1 MQFEYEKSFG
11 YPVLTTIGEGQDPR
25 DRDYVKCDFQPGLGL
40 RLNADDKSQFLVR
53 YENFVSVPELEALIS
68 QKTAS
73 YFLYVYC
80 RSTFFSKL
88 VEVGESGTIT
98 LEANDL
104 RDLVSLSVFVL
115 AKEDGTLESS
125 KINPEFGY
133 QSFQFSAGQ
142 VLAQSAPTTYTVEK
156 DFYRAVNSIIELK
169 AWDELKDG
177 EWVLDTEAS
186 DALYVYTSPQMRNR
200 IREFEATAEGKV
212 MILNGFYSQ
221 VVTEAIRHMDD
232 FSEDCAEK
240 RWAHVI
246 TAKLSSL
253 NHSSNMRDEA
263 HNKSQALFSNP
274 LGKLSQVLRAE

>member
-53 YENFVSVPELEALIS
+53 YENFVSVPEIEALIS
-68 QKTAS
+68 QKTAC

-80 RSTFFSKL
+80 RSTFFSRL

-104 RDLVSLSVFVL
+104 RDLVALSVFVL
-115 AKEDGTLESS
+115 AKKDGTLESS

-156 DFYRAVNSIIELK
+156 DFYRAINSIIELK
-169 AWDELKDG
+169 AKEELKEG
-177 EWVLDTEAS
+177 EWLLDTEAS
-186 DALYVYTSPQMRNR
+186 DALYVLASPKMKSR

-221 VVTEAIRHMDD
+221 VVTEAIRYMDE
-232 FSEDCAEK
+232 FPEDCAEK

-246 TAKLSSL
+246 AAKLSSL
-253 NHSSNMRDEA
+253 NHSSNMRNEA